1 MIDLSIFK
9 TQYQAL
15 QDSIKVI
22 FLNNPEVTQT
32 LVLSRSEGIDQLLKD
47 IWQSLNLSNQLCLVA
62 VGGYGR
68 SELHPYSDIDLL
80 ILIPDDAHDTY
91 QQSIASF
98 LTFLWDVNLE
108 VGHATRDLKDCISV
122 IDDISVVTSLLES
135 RVILGKVSLFLKM
148 KAVIKSSVWSN
159 QSFLVEK
166 QKEQHN
172 RHQNLSNTAYNL
184 EPNIKQS
191 PGGLRDIQTIVWVAK
206 WYFDVNTLFELVDK
220 QYLTTTEYELL
231 KISQLFLFKVRFA
244 LHIIAN
250 RREDRLAFQ
259 YQKSVATMLGYVD
272 GDSLSV
278 EAFMKD
284 YYQTV
289 TRVSRLNDILLQLLE
304 DEILNTQRLNSRF
317 MISYGYIY
325 SINDQVFIQ
334 TPSAFMEIFLLIA
347 KHNYVRGISAKTL
360 RQMQNSISLIDFHYY
375 KKRKNNRLFIELLQQ
390 NQGVNKALKLM
401 NRYGILEHYIPAFG
415 KIMGLM
421 QYDLFHAYTVD
432 QHTLF
437 VIRNLRRFFVPEFAK
452 EFALCSEIAQG
463 IQKPE
468 LLLLAGLFHDIAK
481 GRDGEH
487 AQLGAIDV
495 REFCQHHQL
504 KTSDTDLVSKL
515 VEKHLLM
522 SAVAQKQDISDFEVI
537 EHFAEQVVTIKF
549 LEFLYLL
556 TNADIRATKDDLWN
570 SWKDSLLKKLFYNTK
585 KYLESNN
592 DQRPSVD
599 QRAQGIKQT
608 IIKDSIAQGYQI
620 SDVERVLSA
629 LPKDYYVRYEI
640 DDILWHLSFAI
651 KITSD
656 KIIVSSKISQHNVV
670 DIFVLCDDFKGLFFK
685 LISIL
690 ERLGLDIVD
699 AKILTTKNGRVY
711 NTISVLQ
718 DAALKH
724 ININQEIKNDLD
736 NFDVS
741 IRTTHD
747 IYTYRHF
754 DHKMKV
760 SFNVNEQ
767 WNLTQLEINVIDKQ
781 GILSNIAYVFFEL
794 DISLINAR
802 IATMGERVE
811 DVFFISNAKN
821 QPLSMVEQLAL
832 KEALEER
839 L

>member
-1 MIDLSIFK
+1 MLDSSIFK

-15 QDSIKVI
+15 QDSIKAD
-22 FLNNPEVTQT
+22 FLNNPEATQT
-32 LVLSRSEGIDQLLKD
+32 LILARSEGVDQLLKG
-47 IWQSLNLSNQLCLVA
+47 IWQSFNLSEQLCLVA

-68 SELHPYSDIDLL
+68 GELHPYSDIDLL
-80 ILIPDDAHDTY
+80 ILIPDGAHDTY
-91 QQSIASF
+91 QKSIAGF

-108 VGHATRDLKDCISV
+108 IGHATRDLKDCIGMIS
-122 IDDISVVTSLLES
+122 DLSVVTNLLES
-135 RVILGKVSLFLKM
+135 RIILGKASLFFKM
-148 KAVIKSSVWSN
+148 KAVIKSSIWSS
-159 QSFLVEK
+159 QSFLVER

-191 PGGLRDIQTIVWVAK
+191 PGGLRDIQTVVWVAK
-206 WYFDVNTLFELVDK
+206 WCFDVNTLLELVDK
-220 QYLTTTEYELL
+220 QYLTTTEYKLL
-231 KISQLFLFKVRFA
+231 KTSQLFLFKVRFA

-259 YQKSVATMLGYVD
+259 YQKSIATMLGYVD
-272 GDSLSV
+272 GDSLAV
-278 EAFMKD
+278 EVLMKD

-304 DEILNTQRLNSRF
+304 DEILNTQCLNSRF
-317 MISYGYIY
+317 MISHGYIH
-325 SINDQVFIQ
+325 SVDEEVFIQ
-334 TPSAFMEIFLLIA
+334 NPSAFIEIFLLVA
-347 KHNYVRGISAKTL
+347 KHNYVHGIGAKTL
-360 RQMQNSISLIDFHYY
+360 RQMQANIDLIDFDYY

-390 NQGVNKALKLM
+390 NKGVNKALKLM
-401 NRYGILEHYIPAFG
+401 NRYGILERYIPAFG
-415 KIMGLM
+415 KIVGLM

-437 VIRNLRRFFVPEFAK
+437 VIRNLRRFFTPEFVK

-481 GRDGEH
+481 GRGGEH
-487 AQLGAIDV
+487 AHLGAVDV

-504 KTSDTDLVSKL
+504 KTKDTNLVSKL

-522 SAVAQKQDISDFEVI
+522 SVVAQKQDISDFGVI
-537 EHFAEQVVTIKF
+537 ERFAEQVGTVEF

-585 KYLESNN
+585 KHLENSNS
-592 DQRPSVD
+592 QRPSVD
-599 QRAQGIKQT
+599 QRVQDIKQI
-608 IIKDSIAQGYQI
+608 IIKDSIAQGYQM
-620 SDVERVLSA
+620 SDVEKILST
-629 LPKDYYVRYEI
+629 LPKDYYLRYEV
-640 DDILWHLSFAI
+640 DDILWHLSLST
-651 KITSD
+651 KITDD

-690 ERLGLDIVD
+690 ERLRLDIVD
-699 AKILTTKNGRVY
+699 AKILTTKDKKVY

-718 DAALKH
+718 DEALEH
-724 ININQEIKNDLD
+724 TNINQEIRNELD
-736 NFDVS
+736 NLDVS
-741 IRTTHD
+741 VRTTHD
-747 IYTYRHF
+747 IYTHRHF

-760 SFNVNEQ
+760 SFSVNEQ

-794 DISLINAR
+794 GISLINAR
-802 IATMGERVE
+802 IATMGEKVE
-811 DVFFISNAKN
+811 NVFFISNAKN
-821 QPLSMVEQLAL
+821 QPLNMAEQSAL
-832 KEALEER
+832 KEALEGR